1 LTAANL
7 IVLVPWLVF
16 AAAVAAISWRLLASR
31 HSRNRR

>member
-16 AAAVAAISWRLLASR
+16 AAAVAAISWRLLVSR
-31 HSRNRR
+31 HPRKRR